1 MLDICA
7 RNCFVAEV
15 LPPFLPVY
23 FLFSLLVLPLFVM
36 VWPQRKERE
45 GLKRTLAKES
55 TTLSVWCRKGLRASN
70 LSSYHPKL
78 MRVIP
83 LENL

>member
-23 FLFSLLVLPLFVM
+23 FLFSLLVLPLFVHGM
-36 VWPQRKERE
+36 AA
-45 GLKRTLAKES
+45 AKGAG
-55 TTLSVWCRKGLRASN
+55 KA
-70 LSSYHPKL
+70 
-78 MRVIP
+78 
-83 LENL
+83 

>member
-45 GLKRTLAKES
+45 GLKHNVEYKNSSR
-55 TTLSVWCRKGLRASN
+55 LRGTF
-70 LSSYHPKL
+70 LSSYKKVEAGYNP
-78 MRVIP
+78 
-83 LENL
+83 

>member
-45 GLKRTLAKES
+45 GLKRTLAKE
-55 TTLSVWCRKGLRASN
+55 TLSKSIHNAH
-70 LSSYHPKL
+70 HPKKTK
-78 MRVIP
+78 I
-83 LENL
+83 